1 MTKQEMIKAVC
12 SKVDGATQKDIDA
25 IITSLSEVITEELQ
39 AGGEVTIPGV
49 AKFTVT
55 DVAER
60 RGIIQ
65 MGDRKGEE
73 YVTPAHKAPKAKIAK
88 ALKDAL
94 L

>member
-39 AGGEVTIPGV
+39 AGGEVTIPGA
-49 AKFTVT
+49 AKFSAV
-55 DVAER
+55 DVPER
-60 RGIIQ
+60 RGVSAL
-65 MGDRKGEE
+65 GEKKE
-73 YVTPAHKAPKAKIAK
+73 WVKPAHKAPKAKIVK